1 MKSLAEAREIRKALL
16 GTYEEVAAGHLAPEA
31 LHTVVIGGGPTGVE
45 LAGAVA
51 ELQRGLARE
60 FPEIAK
66 EAGVELVE
74 AGPRLLPSFSE
85 KSSETALRDLT
96 NLGVHV
102 FTGVG
107 VTKVGPQEVLLSDD
121 RILPAGVIIW
131 AAGVAAPKIW
141 SKLGETAAGNRI
153 KVDDTLYLRDDIW
166 VIGDASL
173 LCDEAGRPLPQVAPV
188 AMQGGRH
195 VAKQI
200 LRMREGL
207 EREKFRYKDKGQM
220 ATIGRRRAVVEL
232 PNGLKLTGTPAW
244 LAWLLLHV
252 AYLAGGRNRL
262 SVVADWAWNYIAWG
276 VGPPRTL
283 TD

>member
-1 MKSLAEAREIRKALL
+1 
-16 GTYEEVAAGHLAPEA
+16 
-31 LHTVVIGGGPTGVE
+31 
-45 LAGAVA
+45 
-51 ELQRGLARE
+51 
-60 FPEIAK
+60 
-66 EAGVELVE
+66 
-74 AGPRLLPSFSE
+74 
-85 KSSETALRDLT
+85 
-96 NLGVHV
+96 
-102 FTGVG
+102 
-107 VTKVGPQEVLLSDD
+107 
-121 RILPAGVIIW
+121 LPAGVIIW

-141 SKLGETAAGNRI
+141 SNLGETAAGNRI

-173 LCDEAGRPLPQVAPV
+173 LCDETGRPLPQVAPV

-195 VAKQI
+195 AAKQI

-244 LAWLLLHV
+244 LAWLILHV